1 MAYKIFS
8 ANDVKAAVID
18 VSADSF
24 AIIDANDSNKTR
36 KESVADLIT
45 AVAGS
50 GLSASSGV
58 LAVDLG
64 EVDLAA
70 VDNSADFFLFL
81 DGGASGA
88 TKKDSIADLM
98 TAAAGTGLSAAS
110 GALSVD
116 ASQPQITT
124 LAGLTAAGSASANL
138 TLTYSSA
145 KLQSS
150 SASEPTLII
159 ENTNADAN
167 AGTLKFNKD
176 GASAADND
184 MAGMLMFSS
193 EDSASNA
200 QNYASMSAGMLDVSD
215 GAEKGFMEFRVAEF
229 DGTLSKALEI
239 KGLGADN
246 GISVDVPNH
255 GSGGGG
261 LMLAGTL
268 VSSTAAELNILDGVT
283 STTAEL
289 NILDGVTS
297 TAAELN
303 LVDGSSGGTVVNGKA
318 AIYGSS
324 GELNAT
330 TLQIG
335 GSSITA
341 SVAELNIMDG
351 VTATTAELNIMD
363 GVTATTAELN
373 IMDGVTATTAELNI
387 LDGVTATAAEL
398 NILDGVTS
406 TTAELNILDGVTSTA
421 AELNILDGVT
431 ATAAELNYSDT
442 GAAVGTVVASKVV
455 TVDANKDVGTIRN
468 LTIDGVFTDGNY
480 TFDTSGNVSGLGTV
494 ASGAITSS
502 GIITAGG
509 RLICDATDDAS
520 NTANGSIQTDG
531 GLSVVKN
538 AVIGKMLGC
547 QAISVSGVVSKTA
560 NFTVDSVS
568 GTFDAVILADT
579 SGGSALTITLPAASA
594 GRQVVIKDAGGTAAT
609 DAITIASPGSE
620 EIDGST
626 DDFVLEVNYAAV
638 TCVSDGSNW
647 FIV

>member
-176 GASAADND
+176 GA
-184 MAGMLMFSS
+184 
-193 EDSASNA
+193 
-200 QNYASMSAGMLDVSD
+200 
-215 GAEKGFMEFRVAEF
+215 
-229 DGTLSKALEI
+229 
-239 KGLGADN
+239 
-246 GISVDVPNH
+246 
-255 GSGGGG
+255 
-261 LMLAGTL
+261 
-268 VSSTAAELNILDGVT
+268 
-283 STTAEL
+283 
-289 NILDGVTS
+289 
-297 TAAELN
+297 
-303 LVDGSSGGTVVNGKA
+303 
-318 AIYGSS
+318 
-324 GELNAT
+324 
-330 TLQIG
+330 
-335 GSSITA
+335 
-341 SVAELNIMDG
+341 
-351 VTATTAELNIMD
+351 
-363 GVTATTAELN
+363 
-373 IMDGVTATTAELNI
+373 
-387 LDGVTATAAEL
+387 
-398 NILDGVTS
+398 
-406 TTAELNILDGVTSTA
+406 
-421 AELNILDGVT
+421 
-431 ATAAELNYSDT
+431 
-442 GAAVGTVVASKVV
+442 
-455 TVDANKDVGTIRN
+455 
-468 LTIDGVFTDGNY
+468 
-480 TFDTSGNVSGLGTV
+480 
-494 ASGAITSS
+494 
-502 GIITAGG
+502 
-509 RLICDATDDAS
+509 
-520 NTANGSIQTDG
+520 
-531 GLSVVKN
+531 
-538 AVIGKMLGC
+538 
-547 QAISVSGVVSKTA
+547 
-560 NFTVDSVS
+560 
-568 GTFDAVILADT
+568 
-579 SGGSALTITLPAASA
+579 
-594 GRQVVIKDAGGTAAT
+594 
-609 DAITIASPGSE
+609 
-620 EIDGST
+620 
-626 DDFVLEVNYAAV
+626 
-638 TCVSDGSNW
+638 
-647 FIV
+647 

>member
-138 TLTYSSA
+138 ALTYASA

-246 GISVDVPNH
+246 GISVDIPNH

-261 LMLAGTL
+261 LYLAGTRI
-268 VSSTAAELNILDGVT
+268 TATGAELNILDGVT
-283 STTAEL
+283 STAAEI

-303 LVDGSSGGTVVNGKA
+303 LVDGSSAGTVVNSKA

-373 IMDGVTATTAELNI
+373 LMDGVTATTAELNI

-480 TFDTSGNVSGLGTV
+480 TFDTSGNVSGLGSV
-494 ASGAITSS
+494 GAGAVSASGVLLTS
-502 GIITAGG
+502 
-509 RLICDATDDAS
+509 DATDATS
-520 NTANGSIQTDG
+520 TTSGALKSAG
-531 GLSVVKN
+531 GLGVVKN
-538 AVIGKMLGC
+538 AIIGKMLAC
-547 QAISVSGVVSKTA
+547 QALTVAGVVAKSA

-568 GTFDAVILADT
+568 GTFDAVILCD
-579 SGGSALTITLPAASA
+579 SSSSAFTVTLPAASV
-594 GRQVVIKDAGGTAAT
+594 GRQVVIKDSGGAAAT
-609 DAITIASPGSE
+609 NAVSIATPGSE
-620 EIDGST
+620 TIDGASSF
-626 DDFVLEVNYAAV
+626 DIEVNHAAV

-647 FIV
+647 FIM

>member
-215 GAEKGFMEFRVAEF
+215 GAEKGFMEFRVAEL

>member
-1 MAYKIFS
+1 
-8 ANDVKAAVID
+8 
-18 VSADSF
+18 SF

-138 TLTYSSA
+138 ALTYASA

-246 GISVDVPNH
+246 GISVDIP
-255 GSGGGG
+255 
-261 LMLAGTL
+261 
-268 VSSTAAELNILDGVT
+268 
-283 STTAEL
+283 
-289 NILDGVTS
+289 
-297 TAAELN
+297 
-303 LVDGSSGGTVVNGKA
+303 
-318 AIYGSS
+318 
-324 GELNAT
+324 
-330 TLQIG
+330 
-335 GSSITA
+335 
-341 SVAELNIMDG
+341 
-351 VTATTAELNIMD
+351 
-363 GVTATTAELN
+363 
-373 IMDGVTATTAELNI
+373 
-387 LDGVTATAAEL
+387 
-398 NILDGVTS
+398 
-406 TTAELNILDGVTSTA
+406 
-421 AELNILDGVT
+421 
-431 ATAAELNYSDT
+431 
-442 GAAVGTVVASKVV
+442 
-455 TVDANKDVGTIRN
+455 
-468 LTIDGVFTDGNY
+468 
-480 TFDTSGNVSGLGTV
+480 
-494 ASGAITSS
+494 
-502 GIITAGG
+502 
-509 RLICDATDDAS
+509 
-520 NTANGSIQTDG
+520 
-531 GLSVVKN
+531 
-538 AVIGKMLGC
+538 
-547 QAISVSGVVSKTA
+547 
-560 NFTVDSVS
+560 
-568 GTFDAVILADT
+568 
-579 SGGSALTITLPAASA
+579 
-594 GRQVVIKDAGGTAAT
+594 
-609 DAITIASPGSE
+609 
-620 EIDGST
+620 
-626 DDFVLEVNYAAV
+626 
-638 TCVSDGSNW
+638 
-647 FIV
+647 